1 MLFATQNEAI
11 PTEQCQCGLISQLLQ
26 QQMQQIK
33 PLSTQPKSTVNY
45 ELTLL
50 FHPLVICQILGV
62 NQILKR

>member
-11 PTEQCQCGLISQLLQ
+11 STEQCQCGLISQLLQ
-26 QQMQQIK
+26 QIK
-33 PLSTQPKSTVNY
+33 PLNTQPKSTVNY